1 MLFDDLEVWQDEVPR
16 SGPEN
21 MAVDECLAH
30 AVEET
35 PMLRIYSWDGPW
47 VSLGYFQSLAEA
59 RAIFGDEPEYVR
71 RWTGGG
77 IVDHRNDLT
86 YTLVI
91 PRSHELAG
99 KRGNE
104 SYCAIHR
111 EIARCLGEGGIACD
125 LNARDSTNES
135 SACFEK
141 PVAWDLL
148 GEDGRKL
155 AGAGQRRSRKGMVH
169 QGSVMAKAG
178 SLDQLGAFL
187 GETCLELKPDE
198 SLPWREF
205 VEKYSSPAWL
215 ERVP

>member
-1 MLFDDLEVWQDEVPR
+1 MLFQSLKVWRDEVPK
-16 SGPEN
+16 SGPES
-21 MAVDECLAH
+21 MAVDEWLMQSVGDTAI
-30 AVEET
+30 
-35 PMLRIYSWDGPW
+35 LRLYSWDGDW
-47 VSLGYFQSLAEA
+47 ASLGYFQSLAEA
-59 RAIFGDEPEYVR
+59 RGIFGEGVNYVR

-77 IVDHRNDLT
+77 IVDHRQDVT

-125 LNARDSTNES
+125 LTPVDSTHES

-155 AGAGQRRSRKGMVH
+155 AGAGQRRSRQGVMH
-169 QGSVMAKAG
+169 QGSVAADQE
-178 SLDQLGAFL
+178 SLHELGQFL
-187 GETCLELKPDE
+187 ADECLEFE
-198 SLPWREF
+198 VGAERPWAER
-205 VEKYSSPAWL
+205 VMKYASSSWL
-215 ERVP
+215 ERIP

>member
-1 MLFDDLEVWQDEVPR
+1 MLFEKLRLWRDDQPR

-21 MAVDECLAH
+21 MAVDEWLMKSVGDT
-30 AVEET
+30 AV
-35 PMLRIYSWDGPW
+35 LRLYSWAGDW
-47 VSLGYFQSLAEA
+47 VSLGCFQSLAEA
-59 RAIFGDEPEYVR
+59 RKIFGDEPEYVR

-91 PRSHELAG
+91 PRGHVLAG

-125 LNARDSTNES
+125 LTPKDSANES
-135 SACFEK
+135 AACFEK

-148 GEDGRKL
+148 GDDGQKL
-155 AGAGQRRSRKGMVH
+155 AGAGQRRSRWGVLH
-169 QGSVMAKAG
+169 QGSVMAGAG
-178 SLDQLGAFL
+178 ALDQLASFL
-187 GETCLELKPDE
+187 SGCCE
-198 SLPWREF
+198 EF
-205 VEKYSSPAWL
+205 VPKERESWEELVPKFASVDWL
-215 ERVP
+215 KRVS